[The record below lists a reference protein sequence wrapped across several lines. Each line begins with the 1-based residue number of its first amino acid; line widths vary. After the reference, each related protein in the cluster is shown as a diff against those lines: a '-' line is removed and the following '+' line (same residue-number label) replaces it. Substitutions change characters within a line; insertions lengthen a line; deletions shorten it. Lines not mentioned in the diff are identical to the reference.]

1 MIVIWSEKAENTLK
15 ETAEY
20 IFERFG
26 EKNMKNFLQEV
37 FKTAKLLET
46 SPYIGQIEPLL
57 IDFSET
63 YRSIVVN
70 YLNKIIY
77 RVDDSRIL
85 IVALWDVRREPMNN
99 VYSI

>member
-46 SPYIGQIEPLL
+46 SLYI
-57 IDFSET
+57 
-63 YRSIVVN
+63 
-70 YLNKIIY
+70 
-77 RVDDSRIL
+77 
-85 IVALWDVRREPMNN
+85 
-99 VYSI
+99 

>member
-1 MIVIWSEKAENTLK
+1 MIVIWSENAENTLK

-46 SPYIGQIEPLL
+46 SPYIGQI
-57 IDFSET
+57 
-63 YRSIVVN
+63 
-70 YLNKIIY
+70 
-77 RVDDSRIL
+77 
-85 IVALWDVRREPMNN
+85 
-99 VYSI
+99 